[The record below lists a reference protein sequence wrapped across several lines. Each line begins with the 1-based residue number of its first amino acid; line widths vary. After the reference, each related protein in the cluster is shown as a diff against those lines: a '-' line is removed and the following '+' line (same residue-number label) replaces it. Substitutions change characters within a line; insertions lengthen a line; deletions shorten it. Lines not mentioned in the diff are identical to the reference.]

1 MDPAA
6 QEAPC
11 AAALLAAYLRHWGA
25 GSAQHLRRHGYVG
38 TDAELAISY
47 AEMSGDLVLA
57 REFRADA
64 RWPGPATCAAV
75 AALPAAAGLRMIAT
89 ALGAPPDEA
98 RAAAPLIL
106 AALRTA
112 CRSSADPP
120 GP

>member
-11 AAALLAAYLRHWGA
+11 TAALLAAYLSHWGA
-25 GSAQHLRRHGYVG
+25 MSAQHLRRHGYVG

-47 AEMSGDLVLA
+47 AEMSGDLALA

-75 AALPAAAGLRMIAT
+75 TALSAAGGLRMIAT
-89 ALGAPPDEA
+89 ALGAPPEEA

-112 CRSSADPP
+112 CRSSADPF
-120 GP
+120 GS